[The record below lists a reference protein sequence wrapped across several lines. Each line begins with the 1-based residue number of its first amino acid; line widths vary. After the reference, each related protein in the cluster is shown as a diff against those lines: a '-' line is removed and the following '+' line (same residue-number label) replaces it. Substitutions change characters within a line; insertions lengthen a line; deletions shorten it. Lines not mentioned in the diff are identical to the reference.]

1 MSAAMLAMCTFPAS
15 QTVSIGMPKPWV
27 SPQAADRRSEIL
39 LGRARLLVLGGLE
52 KAAPRT
58 KVPLMEDAN
67 DIIDHADLPAPLIAA
82 DRRVTS
88 SRPLALT
95 P

>member
-1 MSAAMLAMCTFPAS
+1 
-15 QTVSIGMPKPWV
+15 
-27 SPQAADRRSEIL
+27 
-39 LGRARLLVLGGLE
+39 
-52 KAAPRT
+52 
-58 KVPLMEDAN
+58 MEDAN
-67 DIIDHADLPAPLIAA
+67 DIIDYADLPAPLIAA